1 MANMLTSVSKP
12 NIYLFFLE
20 PPRTQDNKIEADPL
34 FYSPMALAVG
44 GRGHS

>member
-12 NIYLFFLE
+12 NIYLMLE
-20 PPRTQDNKIEADPL
+20 PPRTQDNKSEADPL